1 MTKSVPLSEMS
12 KAELTDERERL
23 HGLRRDLTAIQNGTI
38 PGYSL
43 GHLDPDG
50 HAFPEGFHDMRGTSN
65 KWVALG
71 AMAILVIG
79 IPAIVIGTIYFFSP

>member
-1 MTKSVPLSEMS
+1 MTKNVPLSEMS

-23 HGLRRDLTAIQNGTI
+23 HGLQRDLTAIQNGTI
-38 PGYSL
+38 PGYNL

-50 HAFPEGFHDMRGTSN
+50 HAFPDGFHDMRGTSN